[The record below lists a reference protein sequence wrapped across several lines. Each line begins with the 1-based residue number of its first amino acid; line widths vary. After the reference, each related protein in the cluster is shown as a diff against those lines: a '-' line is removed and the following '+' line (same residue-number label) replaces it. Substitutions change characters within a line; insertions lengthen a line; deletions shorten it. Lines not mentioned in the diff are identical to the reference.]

1 MCSNKTKSFS
11 SYSNSSYTARFVKA
25 IFIFV
30 CCKYLCETNNVIR
43 VNNANG
49 KSHLEAGKPVNL
61 KMLAG
66 YLGLSIAAVSRI
78 LNGSPAAKSIPQDVQ
93 DRVFKAAKDLGYTP
107 NVFARSLRSKRSYT
121 IGIMVAEVSEG
132 YATLVLSGIEEQ
144 LLKEGYFY
152 FVVSHR
158 NRKDL
163 MKEYS
168 RMLMGRAVEGLVAVG
183 TMLAEALPIPTV
195 AISGHDEPEG
205 VTNVLLDHNRAASL
219 AMGHL
224 AELGHKKIAF
234 LKGQTH
240 VTDTNPRWDGIV
252 NAARALNLQIDNN
265 LVVQLV
271 GDDPTPEPGYQA
283 TRSLIASG
291 ADFTALFAFNDMS
304 AIGAMSALREAGRR
318 IPQDVSVVGFD
329 DILTAS
335 FLNPGLT
342 TVRQPLKKM
351 GTLAAQT
358 VLRQIQFP
366 NDPLHAARQLVVEPE
381 FIIRGS
387 TGPCPISSSGKR
399 NK

>member
-1 MCSNKTKSFS
+1 M
-11 SYSNSSYTARFVKA
+11 
-25 IFIFV
+25 
-30 CCKYLCETNNVIR
+30 IR